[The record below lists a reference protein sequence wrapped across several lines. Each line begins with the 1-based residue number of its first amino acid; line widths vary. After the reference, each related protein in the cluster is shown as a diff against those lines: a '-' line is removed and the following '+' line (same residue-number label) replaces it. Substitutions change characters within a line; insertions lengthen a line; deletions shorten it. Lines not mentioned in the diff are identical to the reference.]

1 MKIQLRWN
9 SPPQAIAKRITK
21 NNKVRLETANCCAKV
36 MDKYVPMDSGLL
48 AQNISIT
55 PGLITY
61 NQRYAHVNYYNQ
73 RNFRKDKHPLAKC
86 KWSEI
91 SKNDYNLVA
100 KEIERFMK
108 G

>member
-1 MKIQLRWN
+1 MKMNMHWN
-9 SPPQAIAKRITK
+9 YPPEAIAKRITK

-36 MDKYVPMDSGLL
+36 MDKYIPMDSGLL
-48 AQNISIT
+48 AQNVSIT
-55 PGLITY
+55 PGMVTY

-91 SKNDYNLVA
+91 SKNDYNLIS
-100 KEIERFMK
+100 KEIEQFMK

>member
-1 MKIQLRWN
+1 MRMNMKWN
-9 SPPQAIAKRITK
+9 YPPEEISKRLTK
-21 NNKVRLETANCCAKV
+21 NDKIRMEVANCCAKV

-55 PGLITY
+55 PGLVTY
-61 NQRYAHVNYYNQ
+61 NQQYAKVNFDNQ

-86 KWSEI
+86 KWNEI
-91 SKNDYNLVA
+91 SKNDYNLVS
-100 KEIERFMK
+100 KEITEIMK